1 MGRERQQQKNA
12 ETRNAII
19 NAAIEIGL
27 EEGFDELSIRKI
39 TDKLG
44 YSVAIVYHY
53 FKDKQEI
60 LDTIHNKTS
69 MELMDAV
76 KDCIKPDRSF
86 AKNCKTV
93 YKMISEILVYNP
105 DTFKLIFLNQYA
117 TSNESIKPWL
127 DMIRQS
133 IEYGISKGELREV
146 DSEILS
152 YMLLNAFVV
161 NQMVMQENE
170 NTSNETSNKR
180 VEEIF
185 LTELDI
191 ILNGIIKK

>member
-12 ETRNAII
+12 ETRDAII

-60 LDTIHNKTS
+60 LNTIHNQTS
-69 MELMDAV
+69 MELMESV
-76 KDCIKPDRSF
+76 KACIKPERSF
-86 AKNCKTV
+86 EKNCKIV
-93 YKMISEILVYNP
+93 FKMISELSVYHP
-105 DTFKLIFLNQYA
+105 DTFKLILLNKYSQ
-117 TSNESIKPWL
+117 SNESIRPWL
-127 DMIRQS
+127 DMIKQS

-152 YMLLNAFVV
+152 YVLLDTFIV
-161 NQMVMQENE
+161 NQMIIQEKE
-170 NTSNETSNKR
+170 NISNEK
-180 VEEIF
+180 VEQIF
-185 LTELDI
+185 LIELDI

>member
-27 EEGFDELSIRKI
+27 DEGFDELSIRKI

-60 LDTIHNKTS
+60 LDTIHNQTS
-69 MELMDAV
+69 MELMESV
-76 KDCIKPDRSF
+76 KACIRPDRSF

-105 DTFKLIFLNQYA
+105 DTFKLIFLNQY
-117 TSNESIKPWL
+117 SPNNESIKPWL
-127 DMIRQS
+127 NMIKQS

-152 YMLLNAFVV
+152 YILLDAFVV
-161 NQMVMQENE
+161 NQMIINDKEDISNE
-170 NTSNETSNKR
+170 N
-180 VEEIF
+180 VEQIF

>member
-60 LDTIHNKTS
+60 LNTIHNQTS
-69 MELMDAV
+69 MELMESV
-76 KDCIKPDRSF
+76 KACIKPERSF
-86 AKNCKTV
+86 EKNCKIV
-93 YKMISEILVYNP
+93 YKMISEILVYHP
-105 DTFKLIFLNQYA
+105 DTFKLIFLNQY
-117 TSNESIKPWL
+117 SPNNESIKPWL
-127 DMIRQS
+127 NMIKQS
-133 IEYGISKGELREV
+133 IEYGKSKGELREV

-152 YMLLNAFVV
+152 YILLDAFVV
-161 NQMVMQENE
+161 NQMIINEKENI
-170 NTSNETSNKR
+170 TNER

>member
-12 ETRNAII
+12 ETRNAIL

-27 EEGFDELSIRKI
+27 EDGFDELSIRKI

-60 LDTIHNKTS
+60 LDTIHNQTS
-69 MELMDAV
+69 MELMESV
-76 KDCIKPDRSF
+76 KSCIKPERTF

-93 YKMISEILVYNP
+93 YKMISEIMVYNP
-105 DTFKLIFLNQYA
+105 DTFKLIFLNQY
-117 TSNESIKPWL
+117 SPNNESIKPWL
-127 DMIRQS
+127 NMIKQS
-133 IEYGISKGELREV
+133 IEYGKSKGELREV

-152 YMLLNAFVV
+152 YILLDAFVV
-161 NQMVMQENE
+161 NQMIINDKEDI
-170 NTSNETSNKR
+170 SNEKI
-180 VEEIF
+180 EQIF

>member
-12 ETRNAII
+12 ETRNAIL

-60 LDTIHNKTS
+60 LDTIHNQTS
-69 MELMDAV
+69 MELMESV
-76 KDCIKPDRSF
+76 RSCIKPERTF

-93 YKMISEILVYNP
+93 YKMISEIMVYNP
-105 DTFKLIFLNQYA
+105 DTFKLIFLNQY
-117 TSNESIKPWL
+117 SPNNESIKPWL
-127 DMIRQS
+127 NMIKQS
-133 IEYGISKGELREV
+133 IEYGKSKGELREV

-152 YMLLNAFVV
+152 YILLDAFVV
-161 NQMVMQENE
+161 NQMIISEKE
-170 NTSNETSNKR
+170 DISNEKI
-180 VEEIF
+180 EQIF